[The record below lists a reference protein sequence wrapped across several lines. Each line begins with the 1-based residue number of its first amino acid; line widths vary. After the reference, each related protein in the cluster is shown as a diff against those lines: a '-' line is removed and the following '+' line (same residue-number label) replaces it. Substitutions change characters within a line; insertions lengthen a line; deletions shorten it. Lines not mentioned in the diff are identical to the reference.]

1 MADNPQQIEQLL
13 DFIFRW
19 GPGWVYATLFFA
31 CFIENVFP
39 PFPGDT
45 FVVAAGALVGLDRLH
60 LVPTVLI
67 VNVGGMMST
76 MFMYYLGRR
85 FGRSYFLE
93 KDYRYFPAED
103 ILRMENAFTRWGAPI
118 LIVSRFVVGMR
129 VALAI
134 AAGIA
139 RYPVGLMVLFS
150 AISYLLFT
158 GLLIYA
164 AMVLVENLDT
174 IRYYF
179 DRYNSI
185 VWPLVAA
192 IVILVVV
199 RQVRKARKARWK

>member
-1 MADNPQQIEQLL
+1 MTDDPQQIEQLL

-31 CFIENVFP
+31 CFVENIFP

-45 FVVAAGALVGLDRLH
+45 FIVAAGALVGIDRLS
-60 LVPTVLI
+60 LLPTVVV
-67 VNVGGMMST
+67 VNVAGMAST

-85 FGRSYFLE
+85 FGRDYFLR
-93 KDYRYFPAED
+93 KDYRYFPAQD
-103 ILRMENAFTRWGAPI
+103 ILKMERSFGRWGPLI

-134 AAGIA
+134 AAGIS
-139 RYPVGLMVLFS
+139 RYSVALMILFS
-150 AISYLLFT
+150 TISYLLFS
-158 GLLIYA
+158 GLLLYA

-179 DRYNSI
+179 DRYNTV
-185 VWPLVAA
+185 VWPLV
-192 IVILVVV
+192 ILLVIMIIV
-199 RQVRKARKARWK
+199 RQVRKARKVRRN